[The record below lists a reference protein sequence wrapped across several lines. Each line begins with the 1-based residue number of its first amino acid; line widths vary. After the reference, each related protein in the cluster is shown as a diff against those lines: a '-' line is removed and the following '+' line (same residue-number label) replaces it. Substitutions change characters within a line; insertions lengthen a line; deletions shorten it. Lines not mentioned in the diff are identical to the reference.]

1 MDFASV
7 LEAGGSLALSI
18 GVFAFAVW
26 LNRKTNSPLLNPL
39 LVTVVDPVNPN
50 PDGGVVKPG
59 SKDPGKGENVFGQV
73 IKFNVAVTNW
83 ATPRIGD
90 IDMSA
95 K

>member
-39 LVTVVDPVNPN
+39 LVTVAIIMIGLTVFNIPLD
-50 PDGGVVKPG
+50 
-59 SKDPGKGENVFGQV
+59 SKREQRSFRPC
-73 IKFNVAVTNW
+73 
-83 ATPRIGD
+83 
-90 IDMSA
+90 SA
-95 K
+95 PPLLCWRSPFTSNAKSCRAISCRFS